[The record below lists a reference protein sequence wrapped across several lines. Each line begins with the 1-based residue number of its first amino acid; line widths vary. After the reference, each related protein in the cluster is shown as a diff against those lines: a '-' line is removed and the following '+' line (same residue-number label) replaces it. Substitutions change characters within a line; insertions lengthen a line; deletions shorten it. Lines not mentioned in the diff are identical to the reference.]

1 MRAGSLGIIIY
12 WPAPDHQV
20 LLFCE
25 SSRCE
30 KFPLQSSVKMGNAPS
45 SPAHACL
52 LSAVGNDSSLLAFPS
67 QPFYESTAANPYNLN
82 WPVYPAVV
90 ATPKTSEQV
99 AGIVECAVEYGHKV
113 QAKSGGRSYANF
125 GMRAVVTSRLLLRLT
140 KLRAVR
146 SRRSQR

>member
-1 MRAGSLGIIIY
+1 
-12 WPAPDHQV
+12 
-20 LLFCE
+20 
-25 SSRCE
+25 
-30 KFPLQSSVKMGNAPS
+30 MGNAPS

-99 AGIVECAVEYGHKV
+99 AGIVKCAVEYDHKV

-125 GMRAVVTSRLLLRLT
+125 GMRVAVTSRLSPQ
-140 KLRAVR
+140 AN
-146 SRRSQR
+146 